1 NVKLTNNGEIHNSSL
16 GLFYQW
22 YETEPF
28 NVNANSDWEITF
40 TAYSTKLGC
49 TTASYSMFEK
59 AAFLKIADRDGNP
72 TDVRYRR
79 LPSHLVRDCDDD
91 AFPDGSEFPAFMNA
105 SAYIEAEFLGGRKK
119 VEENASNGMALW
131 VIKGER
137 VELPVEA
144 LNFTNENF
152 DALIRVRAR
161 TSDAGT
167 MRLDTGD
174 WEEEVNLTQG
184 YSWYEFRCK
193 LTSTTTLN
201 LTVGGQ
207 WPGCD
212 TTSALIDRLNIFDLT
227 LLTSTGAVEGTLIHI
242 ANQGTFHIEVPQ
254 KAPLCSL
261 SFHIT
266 AEPAI
271 NRIPTKSALVSV
283 TTANETIIW
292 SDVDGA
298 ITAFSLSTGNTFTVA
313 KRASIPRNLTASE
326 KILAWEEEISGTRYV
341 CVARLMENA
350 IVHTYSGSMPHVND
364 NTVVFLTVTR
374 LGTEIHLVR
383 LTNQGFEDVVL
394 APADGTGD
402 VSYLYWELANP
413 KISGTRILL
422 KASRAGTD
430 AILLLEF
437 SDFVPAFSGSKFHV
451 SVLMVMNQ
459 ITGFE
464 IWEEQVVYANGHA
477 LSALNLSTGESRFI
491 TDSLFVDFKLSGC
504 FLALSRENL
513 SRYGITLYDLA
524 TGREKWMGSF
534 SSNPFFLTFSSN
546 LLACWSPLSMEIN
559 YLRSGVS
566 VDVGN
571 DGTIEWLHNGFIVD
585 ETTANLLRRPVIFT
599 HAAIYSLPV
608 SIAVSGSATV
618 SEIQASFTTF
628 TDPFLPDTDFDGLSD
643 GVEFESYFP
652 VGIVHL
658 EDALRFQFTEKC
670 ENSYLQFGVLL
681 SARPG
686 GHALLALP
694 FDAGESGFYMLSNAK
709 METINGTFVGE
720 GGELPPNLTEML
732 SISIIDQG
740 GKEREGN
747 LTWNLRCVHRN
758 STACFVKALFTVSAS
773 LSAGRY
779 WLEIEIRPVM
789 NLSLILEGKVELSR
803 RGTNFLVPDTD
814 FDGLVDGEEQ
824 VMGASPLA
832 PDADHD
838 GIPDSAE
845 IEKGTSALA
854 RDTDMDGL
862 RDCAEGN
869 LLFPP
874 QPQPSSYFERLL
886 LFGSPFSYH
895 PLFTSLEIP
904 LMTSPTN
911 PDSDNDGLPDG
922 FIDGWRYYPDET
934 GKYRAE
940 NWRNSGICDGKFQ
953 VWEFEN
959 LNLNGFHDNFTSWT
973 AWDFNPSTFEVA
985 HYFENGFI
993 RFYGET
999 DPLKPDTD
1007 GDCCLDGYEVLYATK
1022 EPYDRYWEPRK
1033 GGILHLLN
1041 PADPE
1046 DGARDVDIFE
1056 EEVAETR
1063 VGGGLDPPIEPSF
1076 VNFTINDTIPARAVV
1091 FDFAHVVE
1099 LQRMSFS
1106 ASSNSSRLAVLLY
1119 AGEFPDGCLVDER
1132 TIPVTTTMGNLSIDY
1147 SGFYLDRGYFVFR
1160 RAYPTDTEAFIGGLK
1175 FSGTP
1180 DPEIPQAQNF
1190 KYYQE
1195 GWQNLPLNQ
1204 VYNFSLGNIPL
1215 NLQILSIDQNIQ
1227 GWAVLIENPSARL
1240 ISSIG
1245 IGLRPDDARAGD
1257 FVLEVREYGENVSV
1271 MDTPLLFTKRSALNG
1286 EGWYRVDIPDISLQN
1301 FYVVLRYAG
1310 ERFYWKASFGEK
1322 LRHAFLLTNEGRE
1335 FPVDINP
1342 CIKLY
1347 TYSGLSSNSARH
1359 GDGVNNSLEGIAG
1372 TNPLS
1377 ENTDAFYSGCIFYDD
1392 SLNDSEELSMVVFR
1406 TNAVQGALTAANYR
1420 EGVWVELRAEGLNGF
1435 TAVRYTCLFSGEVHI
1450 PAGTTLYQEY
1460 FRLYRLE
1467 DGSEF
1472 YRAPSGTNLILFS
1485 PALPADINQSYSGMR
1500 YLFALEPSAT
1510 PTLALDP
1517 RPHPEYRDGELYVS
1531 SPFDIDTDD
1540 DGLRDGNEPFWNLD
1554 LESPNP
1560 YGVTDLLPGA
1570 HDPDSDG
1577 DGIMDS
1583 LEVDYL
1589 KDTDLDGFVNM
1600 VDADSDNDGVVDGKE
1615 VCWNLD
1621 TDGDG
1626 NANMVDNDADN
1637 DGLSDGIELN
1647 PYLTAQALQLT
1658 MNYEIYV
1665 DGCGIEFSKIFW
1677 FDFCADRLY
1686 VGYKD
1691 NGVEKIA
1698 EGKFERYRKE
1708 QYLHSLT
1715 IDITSQVFAVN
1726 HTGAIFT
1733 VSGGNL
1739 VGYVRKPD
1747 GSYEGR
1753 TIVRN
1758 VPPIRSIA
1766 VNLTTVFFA
1775 TQQKVYAVPS
1785 HMENLLLENAQ
1796 IISDSAFNAVTANE
1810 KGCYLAGESLI
1821 QMPDGCSINTPSSE
1835 KKGVCVLRDGSVV
1848 WATDSAIFLA
1858 QPPYSRFHSGL
1869 NTYTEVK
1876 STEVKCLKSDAKD
1889 NIFIL
1894 NDAAFVMIKYAR
1906 TDMIASDT
1914 DGDGLW
1920 DGYDLG
1926 GHKGELSERVCQA
1939 VEVKTSS
1946 PKYAGYLEN
1955 REIPLAP
1962 YVHAYA
1968 GFTDPTEGD
1977 SDGDG
1982 LSDLEE
1988 IEGWEI
1994 QVRDCALLVANSL
2007 DPLAAFT
2014 IPSSKPW
2021 YTINSY
2027 GDAEILSEA
2036 ETVHTVH
2043 VNSNPLFTDTDCDGL
2058 GDSQESGFTN

>member
-1 NVKLTNNGEIHNSSL
+1 
-16 GLFYQW
+16 
-22 YETEPF
+22 
-28 NVNANSDWEITF
+28 
-40 TAYSTKLGC
+40 
-49 TTASYSMFEK
+49 
-59 AAFLKIADRDGNP
+59 
-72 TDVRYRR
+72 
-79 LPSHLVRDCDDD
+79 
-91 AFPDGSEFPAFMNA
+91 
-105 SAYIEAEFLGGRKK
+105 
-119 VEENASNGMALW
+119 
-131 VIKGER
+131 
-137 VELPVEA
+137 
-144 LNFTNENF
+144 
-152 DALIRVRAR
+152 
-161 TSDAGT
+161 
-167 MRLDTGD
+167 
-174 WEEEVNLTQG
+174 
-184 YSWYEFRCK
+184 
-193 LTSTTTLN
+193 
-201 LTVGGQ
+201 
-207 WPGCD
+207 
-212 TTSALIDRLNIFDLT
+212 
-227 LLTSTGAVEGTLIHI
+227 
-242 ANQGTFHIEVPQ
+242 
-254 KAPLCSL
+254 
-261 SFHIT
+261 
-266 AEPAI
+266 
-271 NRIPTKSALVSV
+271 
-283 TTANETIIW
+283 
-292 SDVDGA
+292 
-298 ITAFSLSTGNTFTVA
+298 
-313 KRASIPRNLTASE
+313 
-326 KILAWEEEISGTRYV
+326 
-341 CVARLMENA
+341 
-350 IVHTYSGSMPHVND
+350 
-364 NTVVFLTVTR
+364 
-374 LGTEIHLVR
+374 
-383 LTNQGFEDVVL
+383 
-394 APADGTGD
+394 
-402 VSYLYWELANP
+402 
-413 KISGTRILL
+413 
-422 KASRAGTD
+422 
-430 AILLLEF
+430 
-437 SDFVPAFSGSKFHV
+437 
-451 SVLMVMNQ
+451 
-459 ITGFE
+459 
-464 IWEEQVVYANGHA
+464 
-477 LSALNLSTGESRFI
+477 
-491 TDSLFVDFKLSGC
+491 
-504 FLALSRENL
+504 
-513 SRYGITLYDLA
+513 
-524 TGREKWMGSF
+524 
-534 SSNPFFLTFSSN
+534 
-546 LLACWSPLSMEIN
+546 
-559 YLRSGVS
+559 
-566 VDVGN
+566 
-571 DGTIEWLHNGFIVD
+571 
-585 ETTANLLRRPVIFT
+585 
-599 HAAIYSLPV
+599 
-608 SIAVSGSATV
+608 
-618 SEIQASFTTF
+618 
-628 TDPFLPDTDFDGLSD
+628 
-643 GVEFESYFP
+643 
-652 VGIVHL
+652 
-658 EDALRFQFTEKC
+658 
-670 ENSYLQFGVLL
+670 
-681 SARPG
+681 
-686 GHALLALP
+686 
-694 FDAGESGFYMLSNAK
+694 
-709 METINGTFVGE
+709 
-720 GGELPPNLTEML
+720 
-732 SISIIDQG
+732 
-740 GKEREGN
+740 
-747 LTWNLRCVHRN
+747 
-758 STACFVKALFTVSAS
+758 
-773 LSAGRY
+773 
-779 WLEIEIRPVM
+779 
-789 NLSLILEGKVELSR
+789 
-803 RGTNFLVPDTD
+803 
-814 FDGLVDGEEQ
+814 
-824 VMGASPLA
+824 
-832 PDADHD
+832 
-838 GIPDSAE
+838 
-845 IEKGTSALA
+845 
-854 RDTDMDGL
+854 
-862 RDCAEGN
+862 
-869 LLFPP
+869 
-874 QPQPSSYFERLL
+874 
-886 LFGSPFSYH
+886 
-895 PLFTSLEIP
+895 
-904 LMTSPTN
+904 
-911 PDSDNDGLPDG
+911 
-922 FIDGWRYYPDET
+922 
-934 GKYRAE
+934 
-940 NWRNSGICDGKFQ
+940 
-953 VWEFEN
+953 
-959 LNLNGFHDNFTSWT
+959 
-973 AWDFNPSTFEVA
+973 STFEVA

-1132 TIPVTTTMGNLSIDY
+1132 TIPVNTTMGNLSIDY

-1160 RAYPTDTEAFIGGLK
+1160 RAYPTDTAAFIGGLK
-1175 FSGTP
+1175 FAGTP

-1215 NLQILSIDQNIQ
+1215 NLQILSIDQHIQ
-1227 GWAVLIENPSARL
+1227 GWAVLIENPSAQL

-1359 GDGVNNSLEGIAG
+1359 GDGANNSLEGIAG

-1435 TAVRYTCLFSGEVHI
+1435 TAVSTAVRYTYRISSEVNI
-1450 PAGTTLYQEY
+1450 PAGTTLYKEY
-1460 FRLYRLE
+1460 FRLYRLP

-1472 YRAPSGTNLILFS
+1472 YRAPSGTHLILFS
-1485 PALPADINQSYSGMR
+1485 PALPAEINQSYSGMC
-1500 YLFALEPSAT
+1500 YLFALEPGAT

-1647 PYLTAQALQLT
+1647 PYLAAQALQLT

-1715 IDITSQVFAVN
+1715 IDITGQVFAVN

-1810 KGCYLAGESLI
+1810 NGCYLAGESLI

-1968 GFTDPTEGD
+1968 GFTDPTEVD

-2058 GDSQESGFTN
+2058 SDSQESGFTNPLDPDSDNDGLTDAFELGEDGVLGEGETNPVVRDTDGDGLPDGWLEIATNNTLANKWGFSAIAPLWKDGINFGEGNWDVELKYYQGIGWRWEKGKEVGECVGSWDFVDGVYKISSLVRITEPLLVDTDRDGVEDGTEFLYLLTLKKTPYWNSMRKWCEFPYDCWQGSPHIPDVRSYDSDNDGLGDGEENWVLVEDTRTGRFVRNTVLDIDETNNTHLETDPTDPDCDDDGLLDGQEFEWRNNTDYDPNLLGCWDDINAWDKDINDNGGCLKIENTTNLNCEQNNTVVVTLTSNILPYSTVYVNLYYVRTGGVEMNRSYSGIITFAGKKIWVEKPSYVVALKNATVRYYTGSGNSNYHDFSETYCVFRTNARYDEGAKRLIYTSDSWVVVPLLSANGGYPSLTDTTRGNFTFCSIESELPQEAKKLQVYYGSTTAQVHAPDGANVSMAISDESSTRLPNQNTRTYYLYIETKVGDTTKYLKFTLRLITTDSTTAHSQNEFWQNHQETLDYRACSNLDSDFDGLSNHVEVLLGTDPNDGDTDDDGLSDGDEVQKYGTDAKNWDSDGDSLPDGLELGVTVPLPDTEQTPSPGPKHFIPDADPTTKTDPLNSDTDADRIPDGMEDLSYNGMVDPGETDPLDADTDDDGLIDSSECPVSQGGTGTSPLNPDTDADGLPDGLELGLTYGMLTPDTDLSRGNFISDADEGRSKTLPTRADSDEDGIKDGEEDSNHDGAVSENETDPNQADTDGDGLSDKEELSLKTNPLCRDSDNDGLTDGTEVKRTEQVGIP